1 MKKYFEFSGTISG
14 TKYILRNLLSYI
26 IAFVGG
32 IIIGIGMSQ
41 GMGPVVL
48 YGFLLVIPAL
58 WIQFATIYKR
68 MNSLY
73 PSNAKFYSSSL
84 VAFQI
89 LAQIFKEHAL
99 IGSLMTLGL
108 IVVGVILI
116 FSDSNIQNHQG

>member
-14 TKYILRNLLSYI
+14 TNYFLRNLLSYI

-89 LAQIFKEHAL
+89 LAQIFKEHEL

>member
-14 TKYILRNLLSYI
+14 TNYFLRNLLSYI